1 MKAFVF
7 PGQGSQ
13 YVGMGK
19 SFYDN
24 FKDAKDVFKEVD
36 DTLNFKLS
44 NIIFNG
50 PRQKLDLTE
59 NTQPAIMSVSVAIFR
74 VLKKKI
80 DLKPVFFA
88 GHSLGEYS
96 ALICSNSLKLSEG
109 AKLLKERGSFMQK
122 AVPFSTGAMAAVLG
136 TDLDLIKELLNKNK
150 NQGIVEI
157 SNDNCPGQIVIS
169 GNKENVLIVVNEL
182 KKKHNKRVILL
193 PVSAPFHCSLMKPAA
208 DNMKK
213 LLDNTNFLNPEV
225 NIISNFNA
233 RLIKNHNEISDLLFK
248 QIISCVQWKET
259 IEFMLKKKVDY
270 FLEFGPGKAL
280 SGMIKRISNKVIEIK
295 NVDMIDDL
303 NAIN

>member
-1 MKAFVF
+1 MKAYVF

-24 FKDAKDVFKEVD
+24 FQDAKDVFKEVD
-36 DTLNFKLS
+36 DTLNINLS
-44 NIIFNG
+44 DIIFNG
-50 PRQKLDLTE
+50 PKEKLDLTE

-80 DLKPVFFA
+80 DLKPMFFA

-109 AKLLKERGSFMQK
+109 ARLLKERGRFMQK
-122 AVPFSTGAMAAVLG
+122 AVPLNVGAMAAVLG
-136 TDLDLIKELLNKNK
+136 TDLDLIRELLNENK
-150 NQGIVEI
+150 NPGIVEI
-157 SNDNCPGQIVIS
+157 SNNNCPGQIVIS
-169 GNKENVLIVVNEL
+169 GNKENVLSVIDEL
-182 KKKHNKRVILL
+182 KRRHNKKAILL

-213 LLDNTNFLNPEV
+213 LLDNTNFLIPNV

-233 RLIKNHNEISDLLFK
+233 SVINNNKEISNLLFK
-248 QIISCVQWKET
+248 QIMSCVQWKET
-259 IEFMLKKKVDY
+259 IEFMLKKKVNY
-270 FLEFGPGKAL
+270 FVEFGPGKVL
-280 SGMIKRISNKVIEIK
+280 SGMIKRINKGAINII
-295 NVDMIDDL
+295 NVDTIHDL
-303 NAIN
+303 NAFN